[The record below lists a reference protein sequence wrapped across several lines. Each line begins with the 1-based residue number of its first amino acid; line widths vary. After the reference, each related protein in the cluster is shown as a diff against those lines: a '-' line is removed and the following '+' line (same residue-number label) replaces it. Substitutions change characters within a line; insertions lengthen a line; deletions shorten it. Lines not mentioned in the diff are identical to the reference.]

1 MRKIKILITDDHA
14 VVRKGLKML
23 LEDEPNIEIVG
34 EAIDGIDALE
44 KIAVLMPNII
54 ILDLTMPNM
63 NGIEASKHISANY
76 PTVKIVVFSMHND
89 TDYIL
94 KSVENGASGYLMKD
108 SNKEEIMKA
117 ILAVMDSKKYF
128 PPDIS
133 SLIIDDLIKRTR
145 GTNYIENS
153 TTTTTDGIYLQI
165 TKKEKEI
172 LNYII
177 KGQSSRQ
184 IAENMKLS
192 IRTVDNHRA
201 NMMKKTKAKNTADLV
216 NLARGR

>member
-1 MRKIKILITDDHA
+1 MSKIKILITDDHA

-23 LEDEPNIEIVG
+23 LEDEATIEIVG
-34 EAIDGIDALE
+34 EAVDGIDALE
-44 KIAVLMPNII
+44 KISVLMPNII

-63 NGIEASKHISANY
+63 NGIEASKHISVKY
-76 PTVKIVVFSMHND
+76 PSVKIVVFSMHND

-117 ILAVMDSKKYF
+117 ILAVLDGKKYF

-133 SLIIDDLIKRTR
+133 SLIIDDLIKRTQ
-145 GTNYIENS
+145 GSNYVENS
-153 TTTTTDGIYLQI
+153 IKLGGIYDQI

-172 LNYII
+172 LDYII

-184 IAENMKLS
+184 IAENMNLS

>member
-1 MRKIKILITDDHA
+1 MSKIKILITDDHA

-23 LEDEPNIEIVG
+23 LEDEATIEIVG
-34 EAIDGIDALE
+34 EAVDGIDALE
-44 KIAVLMPNII
+44 KISVLMPNII

-63 NGIEASKHISANY
+63 NGIEASKHISVKY
-76 PTVKIVVFSMHND
+76 PSVKIVVFSMHND

-117 ILAVMDSKKYF
+117 ILAVLDGKKYF

-133 SLIIDDLIKRTR
+133 SLIIDDLIKRTQ
-145 GTNYIENS
+145 GSNYAENS
-153 TTTTTDGIYLQI
+153 IKLSGIYDQI

-172 LNYII
+172 LDYII

-184 IAENMKLS
+184 IAENMNLS

>member
-1 MRKIKILITDDHA
+1 MSKIKILITDDHA

-23 LEDEPNIEIVG
+23 LEDEATIEIVG
-34 EAIDGIDALE
+34 EAVDGIDALE
-44 KIAVLMPNII
+44 KISVLMPNII

-63 NGIEASKHISANY
+63 NGIEASKHISVKY
-76 PTVKIVVFSMHND
+76 PSVKIVVFSMHND

-117 ILAVMDSKKYF
+117 ILAVLDGKKYF

-133 SLIIDDLIKRTR
+133 SLIIDDLIKRTQ
-145 GTNYIENS
+145 GSNHVENS
-153 TTTTTDGIYLQI
+153 IKLGGIYNQI

-172 LNYII
+172 LDYII

-184 IAENMKLS
+184 IAENMNLS

>member
-1 MRKIKILITDDHA
+1 MSKIKILITDDHA

-23 LEDEPNIEIVG
+23 LEDEATIEIVG
-34 EAIDGIDALE
+34 EAVDGIDALE
-44 KIAVLMPNII
+44 KISVLMPNII

-63 NGIEASKHISANY
+63 NGIEASKHISVKY
-76 PTVKIVVFSMHND
+76 PSVKIVVFSMHND

-117 ILAVMDSKKYF
+117 ILAVLDGKKYF

-133 SLIIDDLIKRTR
+133 SLIIDDLIKRTQ
-145 GTNYIENS
+145 GSNYAENS
-153 TTTTTDGIYLQI
+153 IKLSGIYDQI
-165 TKKEKEI
+165 TKREKEI
-172 LNYII
+172 LDYII

-184 IAENMKLS
+184 IAENMNLS

>member
-1 MRKIKILITDDHA
+1 MAKIKILITDDHA

-23 LEDEPNIEIVG
+23 LDEEATIEIVG
-34 EAIDGIDALE
+34 EAVDGVDALE
-44 KIAVLMPNII
+44 KIAILMPNII

-63 NGIEASKHISANY
+63 NGIEASRHIAANY

-108 SNKEEIMKA
+108 SSKEEIMKA
-117 ILAVMDSKKYF
+117 ILAVMDGKKYF

-153 TTTTTDGIYLQI
+153 ITTDGIYLTI

-177 KGQSSRQ
+177 KGHSSRQ
-184 IAENMKLS
+184 IAENMNLS

-216 NLARGR
+216 NLARGK